1 MIQIVVATPKGEV
14 TNMNCT
20 FLSVDGDFGQVGI
33 LENRLPI
40 IMKITSSYI
49 RVESVTTFYIAIVN
63 GILDFQDNVAT
74 VVAQD
79 ASISDSLENALKAIE
94 ANKERILKENKRKT
108 VDFVQA
114 EKELV
119 KNIKEIK
126 ASKE

>member
-14 TNMNCT
+14 ANMNCT